1 MAKVKGPLQSV
12 RARGRFAKILDFRDY
27 TMGPM
32 HESRVYIQPG
42 RKKPSG
48 RAQAEKELN
57 ITTASAL
64 WRALTQSEKDSWA
77 AMAIDNTKYGAEYV
91 WRPELSNYHKFMSY
105 NLKRLSL
112 GLPIVNYFSPLDLSL
127 FPSIGISLSYAMPG
141 LAFELTPP
149 DRLSIILSEIAAP
162 FISVLLTPPISLRK
176 ALPVITLAPVFL
188 DTIVI
193 PPSFAGSS
201 LSGFDFTVFLSRLFF
216 HVPDFSGSGFAP
228 YGLELFLADESVFDV
243 PIEGSGPAFPL
254 SQATSFICEPRS
266 GSIIT
271 EGVPMAASSFSL
283 SVELPPVFEILK
295 LLHGILPALTL
306 SVTSTH
312 EPRSCKKSLSG
323 FMAGLSLEVKVS

>member
-27 TMGPM
+27 TTGPM

-48 RAQAEKELN
+48 RAQADKELN
-57 ITTASAL
+57 IKTASAL
-64 WRALTQSEKDSWA
+64 WRTLTLSEKDSWL

-112 GLPIVNYFSPLDLSL
+112 GLPIVNFFSPLDLSL
-127 FPSIGISLSYAMPG
+127 FPSIGISLSYIMPG
-141 LAFELTPP
+141 LSFEVTPP
-149 DRLSIILSEIAAP
+149 DRLSIILSEITAP
-162 FISVLLTPPISLRK
+162 FVSVLLTPPISLRK

-228 YGLELFLADESVFDV
+228 YGLELFLTDESVFDI
-243 PIEGSGPAFPL
+243 PIEGSGPSFPL

-271 EGVPMAASSFSL
+271 EGVPMATSSYSL
-283 SVELPPVFEILK
+283 LVELPPSLEIFK
-295 LLHGILPALTL
+295 HLLGVLPAL
-306 SVTSTH
+306 SFSADFIH
-312 EPRSCKKSLSG
+312 APRNHQASLSG
-323 FMAGLSLEVKVS
+323 FMADLSLEVKVS